1 MSAAAVDE
9 TPQFGQNLAPVVTE
23 AETKADTEGT
33 TNVSVFSFWW
43 FVAPRSNAGISTN
56 QTATMAAAVV
66 VALVT
71 AKTAATTKAGT
82 TRAKVAGA
90 RTTETPDMEAAMVV
104 AR

>member
-33 TNVSVFSFWW
+33 TN
-43 FVAPRSNAGISTN
+43 
-56 QTATMAAAVV
+56 TATMAAAVV